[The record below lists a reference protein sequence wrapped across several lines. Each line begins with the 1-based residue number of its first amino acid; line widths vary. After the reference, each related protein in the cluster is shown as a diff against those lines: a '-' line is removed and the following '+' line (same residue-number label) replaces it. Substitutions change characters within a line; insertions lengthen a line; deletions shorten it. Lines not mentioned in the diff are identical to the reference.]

1 LSSDDEDTQSGRPD
15 VTSDQNGPAAD
26 DTGDKGTTSAET
38 LVPGPIGTDVPGK
51 PKLSVTDRASVK
63 PPADAAERSKG
74 IAPKPSGTL
83 AMSSVATASAS
94 SPSATIVKGRV
105 GLMACNY
112 ASVKYFA
119 QQLLQYLESLKNME
133 VEREGNRFHS
143 FSLYCNFVSLVDFL
157 LHICVALTANLEA
170 ANKVLAKE
178 KASR

>member
-1 LSSDDEDTQSGRPD
+1 
-15 VTSDQNGPAAD
+15 
-26 DTGDKGTTSAET
+26 
-38 LVPGPIGTDVPGK
+38 
-51 PKLSVTDRASVK
+51 
-63 PPADAAERSKG
+63 
-74 IAPKPSGTL
+74 
-83 AMSSVATASAS
+83 MSSVAATSAS